1 MKKILVLV
9 FAMCITTT
17 FANAAEQ
24 KLPAQNAK
32 IQEVQTKREDI
43 RRHKENTFEQ
53 KLGLTEVQKLK
64 AREIRMSGHSKIKPV
79 IESILYKKQEA
90 EMIRRSR
97 IAVQMQEEK
106 LAEIDKELA
115 ELEKKA
121 QVIRKENMKEFES
134 ILTWKQK
141 RILKEMKKEGR
152 KKYHQ
157 EHPVQRPLMM
167 PQAKQK

>member
-1 MKKILVLV
+1 MKKLLVMI
-9 FAMCITTT
+9 FAMCITITY
-17 FANAAEQ
+17 ANASEQAVPVKAE
-24 KLPAQNAK
+24 KK
-32 IQEVQTKREDI
+32 QEVQARHDSMRKHRE
-43 RRHKENTFEQ
+43 NAFEQ
-53 KLGLTEVQKLK
+53 RLGLTEVQKLK
-64 AREIRMSGHSKIKPV
+64 AREIRISGHEKIGPV
-79 IESILYKKQEA
+79 INSIRFKKQEA

-97 IAVQMQEEK
+97 MAVQMQEEK

-141 RILKEMKKEGR
+141 RILKQMKKEGR

-157 EHPVQRPLMM
+157 EHPMKRPPMM
-167 PQAKQK
+167 QGQHK